1 METRFGLEASCRG
14 HGFWD
19 YARTMVEPRLL
30 VFINRGLAGPWES
43 CPNNT
48 KKNRLFFFFRFFI
61 FLFQYVT
68 FLTTFFIVII
78 SNKEKYIQ

>member
-14 HGFWD
+14 HGFWE
-19 YARTMVEPRLL
+19 YARTMIEPQFV

-43 CPNNT
+43 
-48 KKNRLFFFFRFFI
+48 FFF
-61 FLFQYVT
+61 LCQYVT
-68 FLTTFFIVII
+68 FPTAFFIVTV